1 MRSITLPRV
10 IVNFGYPST
19 HQRAGGVTMLY
30 EFANALA
37 RRGLETH
44 FIHGP
49 VLPGRVGR
57 VEEIPFTF
65 DPAVRHHIVDTLDDP
80 TLPPGDVVFGEA
92 PARLGLPAAFVQG
105 FRLTGPIWD
114 RANFRSPGPK
124 ICVATWLLD
133 VGRSYGVP
141 EEQLVHVPMGLD
153 HALFAVRVPQPQR
166 TIDVAML
173 YHPSREKGWDVGRA
187 VLEEL
192 TRRRPGITVTVF
204 SMAGMPSAPL
214 PAGVRVL
221 LDLEQRELADAVYN
235 ATRVFVQAS
244 HHEGFGLTALEAMAC
259 GAALVTT
266 DCGGSRD
273 YARPDETALVVPAG
287 DVAGLAD
294 SVEALLDDADRRG
307 ALAAAGAR
315 AAMRYDWE
323 CSAELLEAFLERYVA
338 DPEAFQQPL
347 GEDRSE
353 EYRL

>member
-1 MRSITLPRV
+1 M
-10 IVNFGYPST
+10 IVCIAYPSS
-19 HQRAGGVTMLY
+19 HHRAGGVTMLY

-37 RRGLETH
+37 RRGHEVH

-49 VLPGRVGR
+49 KWEWRVER
-57 VEEIPFTF
+57 VEEIPFAF
-65 DPAVRHHIVDTLDDP
+65 DPAVHHHFVDTVADP
-80 TLPPGDVVFGEA
+80 GLPRGDVAFGTEER
-92 PARLGLPAAFVQG
+92 RLGQPAHFVQG
-105 FRLTGPIWD
+105 FRLTGAWMD
-114 RANFRSPGPK
+114 RTTFHGVGPK

-153 HALFAVRVPQPQR
+153 HELFADRTPQSGR

-173 YHPSREKGWDVGRA
+173 HHPSREKGWDVGRA
-187 VLEEL
+187 VLGEL
-192 TRRRPGITVTVF
+192 RRRRPGLRATVF
-204 SMAGMPSAPL
+204 TMARVPSEPL
-214 PAGVRVL
+214 PDGVQMLV
-221 LDLEQRELADAVYN
+221 DLEQRELADDVYN
-235 ATRVFVQAS
+235 ASRVFVQTS

-273 YARPDETALVVPAG
+273 YARPDETAIVVPAG

-294 SVEALLDDADRRG
+294 SVEALLDDVDRRS
-307 ALAAAGAR
+307 ALATVGAR
-315 AAMRYDWE
+315 SAFRFDWD
-323 CSAELLEAFLERYVA
+323 CSGELLEAFLERYLA
-338 DPEAFQQPL
+338 DPEAFQRPP